1 MNYRHI
7 YHAGNFADVV
17 KHITLISLI
26 NKLKNKDKPFAVLD
40 AFAGLGIYDLSAD
53 QAERTGENK
62 TGINQLYSNL
72 SDDAPELIKQY
83 IEIVRGCA
91 SLRGVYDP
99 VAIQQTTDSF
109 AGSPRYARDD
119 DHSNKASIYP
129 GSPLIISSMI
139 RSHDRLIACELHKED
154 YPTLKH
160 NMALYPNSHI
170 HNIDAYQSIKAFTP
184 MPEKRG
190 LILLDPAFEVRD
202 EFDKIL
208 SALKILRQRF
218 ASGMVMI
225 WYPIKDQKAI
235 NDFYQKQ
242 KEVGYNESLII
253 EFELLADDTLGMNK
267 CGIMICNPPFVE
279 TEIKEAMAYLTKEI
293 YHGKAKSKVWMEK
306 ASS

>member
-40 AFAGLGIYDLSAD
+40 AFAGLGIYDLNAD

-62 TGINQLYSNL
+62 TGINQLYSHL

-83 IEIVRGCA
+83 IRLVK
-91 SLRGVYDP
+91 SYN
-99 VAIQQTTDSF
+99 
-109 AGSPRYARDD
+109 
-119 DHSNKASIYP
+119 HSDEVTIYP
-129 GSPLIISSMI
+129 GSPLIISSMM

-154 YPTLKH
+154 YPSLKH

-190 LILLDPAFEVRD
+190 LVVLDPAFEVRD

-208 SALKILRQRF
+208 SALKRLKQRF

-253 EFELLADDTLGMNK
+253 EFELLASENLGMNK
-267 CGIMICNPPFVE
+267 CGIMICNPPFIE
-279 TEIKEAMAYLTKEI
+279 AEIKEAMAYLTKKI

-306 ASS
+306 G